1 MSATKNYTI
10 KKGDTLSGIAQKYGT
25 TVSTLQSLNH
35 IQNPNLIYAGSILKI
50 PTTTPSTGTKTSSS
64 TSKKTTSTASKT
76 QSSTKPVYKPSSQ
89 AQNAQNQLTKWEQNK
104 PGEYESAYGQQI
116 EDLLAS
122 VLDREEF
129 QYDISSDPLY
139 QQMKEQYMVLG
150 NRAMRDTMGQ
160 AAALTGGYGS
170 SYSQTVG
177 QQSYEASLSGLQS
190 LAPQLYELAYQRY
203 QDTGADMREN
213 LSLLQA
219 LEEAAYGRYRDTV
232 GDYYTDRDYYAG
244 RADEWYDRDFSQYE
258 SALAAWQKEQEA
270 AYQKAKDDRDFA
282 YQQQQDA
289 LAQKNW
295 EKEYALQQQKLA
307 ASLAKSA
314 SSSSSSSSSSSK
326 KKESDDELEI
336 DKTPV
341 KDHYYATLIQA
352 RYQGAT
358 PSDIASIIYHF
369 NGITDGQKAYLAQK
383 QGVTSLYKKLLE
395 KYAAQKGLRM

>member
-1 MSATKNYTI
+1 
-10 KKGDTLSGIAQKYGT
+10 
-25 TVSTLQSLNH
+25 
-35 IQNPNLIYAGSILKI
+35 
-50 PTTTPSTGTKTSSS
+50 
-64 TSKKTTSTASKT
+64 
-76 QSSTKPVYKPSSQ
+76 
-89 AQNAQNQLTKWEQNK
+89 
-104 PGEYESAYGQQI
+104 
-116 EDLLAS
+116 
-122 VLDREEF
+122 
-129 QYDISSDPLY
+129 
-139 QQMKEQYMVLG
+139 
-150 NRAMRDTMGQ
+150 
-160 AAALTGGYGS
+160 
-170 SYSQTVG
+170 
-177 QQSYEASLSGLQS
+177 
-190 LAPQLYELAYQRY
+190 
-203 QDTGADMREN
+203 MREN

-244 RADEWYDRDFSQYE
+244 RADEWYDRDFGQYE
-258 SALAAWQKEQEA
+258 SALADWQKEQQA

-289 LAQKNW
+289 LAQSNW

>member
-50 PTTTPSTGTKTSSS
+50 PTTTPSSGTKTSSS

-289 LAQKNW
+289 LAQANW

>member
-25 TVSTLQSLNH
+25 TVGTLQSLNH

-50 PTTTPSTGTKTSSS
+50 PTTTTSSGKKTSTN
-64 TSKKTTSTASKT
+64 TSKKTTSTSSSKT
-76 QSSTKPVYKPSSQ
+76 QSSSKPVYKPSSQ
-89 AQNAQNQLTKWEQNK
+89 AQNAQNQLSKWEQNK

-129 QYDISSDPLY
+129 QYDISADPLY

-177 QQSYEASLSGLQS
+177 QQSYEASLSQLQS

-232 GDYYTDRDYYAG
+232 GDYYTNRDYYAG
-244 RADEWYDRDFSQYE
+244 RADEWYDRDFGQYE
-258 SALAAWQKEQEA
+258 SALADWQKEQEA

-282 YQQQQDA
+282 YQKEKDA
-289 LAQKNW
+289 QAQANW
-295 EKEYALQQQKLA
+295 EK
-307 ASLAKSA
+307 
-314 SSSSSSSSSSSK
+314 
-326 KKESDDELEI
+326 
-336 DKTPV
+336 
-341 KDHYYATLIQA
+341 
-352 RYQGAT
+352 
-358 PSDIASIIYHF
+358 
-369 NGITDGQKAYLAQK
+369 
-383 QGVTSLYKKLLE
+383 
-395 KYAAQKGLRM
+395 KYAPAAAKTGRFPSEEFFIVEQFFVQEKRVGR

>member
-1 MSATKNYTI
+1 MRATKNYTI

-50 PTTTPSTGTKTSSS
+50 PTTTTSSGTKTSSS
-64 TSKKTTSTASKT
+64 TSKKTTSTASKS

-258 SALAAWQKEQEA
+258 SALAAWQKEQQA

-289 LAQKNW
+289 LAQANW

>member
-50 PTTTPSTGTKTSSS
+50 PTTTTSSGTKTSSS

-289 LAQKNW
+289 LAQANW

>member
-25 TVSTLQSLNH
+25 TVGTLQSLNH

-50 PTTTPSTGTKTSSS
+50 PTVTTPSSGTKTSSS

-89 AQNAQNQLTKWEQNK
+89 AQNAQNQLSKWEQNK

-190 LAPQLYELAYQRY
+190 LAPQLYTLAYQRY

-244 RADEWYDRDFSQYE
+244 RADEWYDRDFGQYE
-258 SALAAWQKEQEA
+258 SALADWQKEQQA
-270 AYQKAKDDRDFA
+270 AYQKEKDDRDFA
-282 YQQQQDA
+282 YQKEKDA
-289 LAQKNW
+289 QAQANW

-307 ASLAKSA
+307 ASLAKS
-314 SSSSSSSSSSSK
+314 SSSSSSSSSK
-326 KKESDDELEI
+326 KKGSDDELEI

-341 KDHYYATLIQA
+341 ADHYYATLIQA

-358 PSDIASIIYHF
+358 PTDIASIIYHF
-369 NGITDGQKAYLAQK
+369 NGINDGQKAYLAQK
-383 QGVTSLYKKLLE
+383 QGVTDLYKKMLKE
-395 KYAAQKGLRM
+395 DESGKSLRM

>member
-1 MSATKNYTI
+1 MRATKNYTI

-25 TVSTLQSLNH
+25 TVGTLQSLNH

-50 PTTTPSTGTKTSSS
+50 PTTTTSSGTKTSSS
-64 TSKKTTSTASKT
+64 TSKKTTSTASKS

-203 QDTGADMREN
+203 QDTGADIREN

-289 LAQKNW
+289 LAQANW

-326 KKESDDELEI
+326 KKELDDELEI

-383 QGVTSLYKKLLE
+383 QGVTSLYKKLLKEDDSE
-395 KYAAQKGLRM
+395 KDLRM

>member
-10 KKGDTLSGIAQKYGT
+10 KKGDTLSGIAQRYGT
-25 TVSTLQSLNH
+25 TVGTLQSLNH

-50 PTTTPSTGTKTSSS
+50 PTTTTSSGTKTSSS
-64 TSKKTTSTASKT
+64 TSKKTTSTASKS

-104 PGEYESAYGQQI
+104 PGKYESAYGQQI

-203 QDTGADMREN
+203 QDAGADMREN

-219 LEEAAYGRYRDTV
+219 LDEAAYGRYRDTV

-282 YQQQQDA
+282 YQKEKDA
-289 LAQKNW
+289 QAQKNW

-307 ASLAKSA
+307 ASLAK
-314 SSSSSSSSSSSK
+314 SSSSSSSSSK

-383 QGVTSLYKKLLE
+383 QGVTSLYKKLLKEDDSE
-395 KYAAQKGLRM
+395 KDLRM

>member
-10 KKGDTLSGIAQKYGT
+10 KKGDTLSGIAQRYGT
-25 TVSTLQSLNH
+25 TVGALQSLNH

-50 PTTTPSTGTKTSSS
+50 PTTTTSSGTKTSSS
-64 TSKKTTSTASKT
+64 TSKKTTSTASKS

-104 PGEYESAYGQQI
+104 PGQYESAYGQQI

-219 LEEAAYGRYRDTV
+219 LDEAAYGRYRDTV

-282 YQQQQDA
+282 YQKEQDA
-289 LAQKNW
+289 LAQANW

-314 SSSSSSSSSSSK
+314 SSGSSSSK

-369 NGITDGQKAYLAQK
+369 NGINDGQKAYLAQK
-383 QGVTSLYKKLLE
+383 QGVTSLYKKLLDD
-395 KYAAQKGLRM
+395 

>member
-25 TVSTLQSLNH
+25 TVGALQSLNH

-50 PTTTPSTGTKTSSS
+50 PTTTPSSGTKTSSS

-289 LAQKNW
+289 LAQANW

-383 QGVTSLYKKLLE
+383 QGVTDLYKKMLKE
-395 KYAAQKGLRM
+395 DESGKSLRM

>member
-25 TVSTLQSLNH
+25 TVGTLQSLNH

-50 PTTTPSTGTKTSSS
+50 PTTTTSSGTKTSSS

-244 RADEWYDRDFSQYE
+244 RADEWYDRDSGQYE

-289 LAQKNW
+289 LAQANW

>member
-50 PTTTPSTGTKTSSS
+50 PTTTTSSGTKTSSS
-64 TSKKTTSTASKT
+64 TSKKTTSTASKS
-76 QSSTKPVYKPSSQ
+76 QSSTKPVYTPSSQ

-219 LEEAAYGRYRDTV
+219 LDEAAYGRYRDTV

-282 YQQQQDA
+282 YQKEQDA
-289 LAQKNW
+289 LAQANW

-383 QGVTSLYKKLLE
+383 QGVTSLYKKLLDD
-395 KYAAQKGLRM
+395 

>member
-50 PTTTPSTGTKTSSS
+50 PTTTTSSGTKTSSS

-219 LEEAAYGRYRDTV
+219 LDEAAYGRYRDTV

-282 YQQQQDA
+282 YQKEQDA
-289 LAQKNW
+289 LAQANW

-383 QGVTSLYKKLLE
+383 QGVTSLYKKLLDD
-395 KYAAQKGLRM
+395 

>member
-25 TVSTLQSLNH
+25 TVGALQSLNH

-50 PTTTPSTGTKTSSS
+50 PTTTPSSGTKTSSS

-203 QDTGADMREN
+203 QDAGADMREN

-219 LEEAAYGRYRDTV
+219 LDEAAYGRYRDTV

-282 YQQQQDA
+282 YQKEQDA
-289 LAQKNW
+289 LAQANW

-383 QGVTSLYKKLLE
+383 QGVTSLYKKLLKEDDSE
-395 KYAAQKGLRM
+395 KDLRM

>member
-25 TVSTLQSLNH
+25 TVGTLQSLNH

-50 PTTTPSTGTKTSSS
+50 PTTTPSSGTKTSSS
-64 TSKKTTSTASKT
+64 TSKKTTSTASKS

-244 RADEWYDRDFSQYE
+244 RADEWYDRDFGQYE

-282 YQQQQDA
+282 YQKEKDA
-289 LAQKNW
+289 QAQKNW

>member
-25 TVSTLQSLNH
+25 TVGTLQSLNH

-50 PTTTPSTGTKTSSS
+50 PTTTTSSGKKTSTN
-64 TSKKTTSTASKT
+64 TSKKTTSTSSSKT

-89 AQNAQNQLTKWEQNK
+89 AQNAQNQLSKWEQNK

-129 QYDISSDPLY
+129 QYDISADPLY

-177 QQSYEASLSGLQS
+177 QQSYEASLSQLQS

-232 GDYYTDRDYYAG
+232 GDYYTNRDYYAG
-244 RADEWYDRDFSQYE
+244 RADEWYDRDFGQYE
-258 SALAAWQKEQEA
+258 SALADWQKEQEA

-282 YQQQQDA
+282 YQKEKDA
-289 LAQKNW
+289 QAQANW

-307 ASLAKSA
+307 ASLAKS
-314 SSSSSSSSSSSK
+314 SSSSSSSSSK
-326 KKESDDELEI
+326 KKGSDDELEI

-369 NGITDGQKAYLAQK
+369 NGITDGQKAYLAER
-383 QGVTSLYKKLLE
+383 QGVTSLYKKLLKEDDSE
-395 KYAAQKGLRM
+395 KDLRM

>member
-25 TVSTLQSLNH
+25 TVGALQSLNH

-50 PTTTPSTGTKTSSS
+50 PTTTTSSGTKTSSS

-89 AQNAQNQLTKWEQNK
+89 AQNAQNRLTKWEQNK

-258 SALAAWQKEQEA
+258 SALAAWQKEQQA

-289 LAQKNW
+289 LAQANW

>member
-25 TVSTLQSLNH
+25 TVGTLQSLNH

-50 PTTTPSTGTKTSSS
+50 PTTTTSSGTKTSSS

-258 SALAAWQKEQEA
+258 SALAAWQKEQQA

-289 LAQKNW
+289 LAQANW

>member
-50 PTTTPSTGTKTSSS
+50 PTTTTSSGTKTSSS
-64 TSKKTTSTASKT
+64 TSKKTTSTASKS

-203 QDTGADMREN
+203 QDTGADIREN

-289 LAQKNW
+289 LAQANW

>member
-10 KKGDTLSGIAQKYGT
+10 KKGDTLSGIAQRYGT
-25 TVSTLQSLNH
+25 TVGALQSLNH

-50 PTTTPSTGTKTSSS
+50 PTTTTSSGTKTSSS
-64 TSKKTTSTASKT
+64 TSKKTTSTASKS

-104 PGEYESAYGQQI
+104 PGKYESAYGQQI

-203 QDTGADMREN
+203 QDTGADMRKN

-219 LEEAAYGRYRDTV
+219 LDEAAYGRYRDTV

-258 SALAAWQKEQEA
+258 SALASWQKEQEA

-282 YQQQQDA
+282 YQKEKDA
-289 LAQKNW
+289 QAQKNW

-314 SSSSSSSSSSSK
+314 SSGSSSSK

-369 NGITDGQKAYLAQK
+369 NGINDGQKAYLAQK
-383 QGVTSLYKKLLE
+383 QGVTSLYKKLLDD
-395 KYAAQKGLRM
+395 